1 MAQIYSLIEVM
12 PTFKD
17 VEFIITAKNIYDQAY
32 NTKSSEA
39 FKIWCDKRENFFN
52 FVPRGI
58 AYSVSQKSFDSYT
71 RLCAEKGWRLPISP
85 AVKALRYFGIA
96 LIIGWNDLVDEL
108 KKVLKTWGYTAED
121 IQNYAM
127 NSWLEPKNYDTIKRL
142 ITKASESRSILDE
155 SIEKHKILNPKLF
168 TKQNELREE
177 VREKILEIVDEF
189 LADLREQ
196 DIKIVVDDILFIG
209 SNASYN
215 YTKDSD
221 MDIHILANT
230 KKTKYSPDVSNALY
244 SAYRSLFNKRL
255 DIKIY
260 GIDIEVFVE
269 TEESARVSNGVYS
282 VKKDK
287 WIKKPV
293 QEDIPDYDK
302 EALDKLVAKWEE
314 KCKKLLA
321 EADADKLK
329 DETKVLKLIEDI
341 YERLRKKGIAKG
353 EYSIENLAFK
363 ELRNKTYLGKLKEYK
378 DILISKRLSLT
389 EKLSRQ
395 NRELI
400 TTQIAQIAGT
410 KPIIQENGFFFIY
423 NIKASDNI
431 NQITRKLKALPSV
444 LEVYSSESSK
454 YDFSDFTKIALNQ
467 MPPKYYNIRG
477 KITENF

>member
-1 MAQIYSLIEVM
+1 M
-12 PTFKD
+12 
-17 VEFIITAKNIYDQAY
+17 
-32 NTKSSEA
+32 
-39 FKIWCDKRENFFN
+39 
-52 FVPRGI
+52 
-58 AYSVSQKSFDSYT
+58 
-71 RLCAEKGWRLPISP
+71 
-85 AVKALRYFGIA
+85 
-96 LIIGWNDLVDEL
+96 
-108 KKVLKTWGYTAED
+108 
-121 IQNYAM
+121 
-127 NSWLEPKNYDTIKRL
+127 
-142 ITKASESRSILDE
+142 
-155 SIEKHKILNPKLF
+155 
-168 TKQNELREE
+168 
-177 VREKILEIVDEF
+177 REKILEIVDEF
-189 LADLREQ
+189 LSDLREQ

-363 ELRNKTYLGKLKEYK
+363 ELRNKTYLGKL
-378 DILISKRLSLT
+378 
-389 EKLSRQ
+389 
-395 NRELI
+395 
-400 TTQIAQIAGT
+400 
-410 KPIIQENGFFFIY
+410 
-423 NIKASDNI
+423 
-431 NQITRKLKALPSV
+431 
-444 LEVYSSESSK
+444 
-454 YDFSDFTKIALNQ
+454 
-467 MPPKYYNIRG
+467 
-477 KITENF
+477 